1 MANEPTKGKFKI
13 AIIGQPKKGVSKS
26 TQKAYTIHT
35 FQFEGDPN
43 WYSTFWGQEAE
54 PQVGQELE
62 GTKSWDDSYGEG
74 NWKFELERKGGNN
87 GQFNPAGANATIY
100 AAAANIV
107 HDWLSLPLATN
118 QQVSNLDK
126 WLGAKAEGTDGFAY
140 YIETIEKVAKVGKEA
155 VTKMGAA
162 PKSPESVESSTPPRA
177 PAAEQPINSVSPLPD
192 EDEIDLS
199 AMG

>member
-13 AIIGQPKKGVSKS
+13 AIIGKPKTGTSKS
-26 TQKAYTIHT
+26 TGKPYTIHE

-43 WYSTFWGQEAE
+43 WYSTFWSDSAA

-107 HDWLSLPLATN
+107 HNWLSVKPEN
-118 QQVSNLDK
+118 YDK
-126 WLGAKAEGTDGFAY
+126 WLGAKPENADGFAY

-162 PKSPESVESSTPPRA
+162 PKAPESVESSTPPRA
-177 PAAEQPINSVSPLPD
+177 PAAEQPINSVSPLPE
-192 EDEIDLS
+192 EDEVDLS